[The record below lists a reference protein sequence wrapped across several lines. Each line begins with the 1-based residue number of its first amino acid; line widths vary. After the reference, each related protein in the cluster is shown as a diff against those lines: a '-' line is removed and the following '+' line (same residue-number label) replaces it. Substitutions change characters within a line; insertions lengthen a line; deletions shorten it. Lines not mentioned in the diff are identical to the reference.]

1 MCKVNLEEAFAT
13 FDDTWAPRVAA
24 TVNTTLVKLAK
35 FEGEFHW
42 HHHEAEDELFLVHRG
57 VLEMRFRDR
66 TVVLN
71 AGELIVVPRGVEH
84 MPVALSEPCEV
95 ILIEPATTLNTGNV
109 INDRTVSDPEAI

>member
-1 MCKVNLEEAFAT
+1 VLEKIRLDDAFAS
-13 FDDTWAPRVAA
+13 FDETWAPRVAA
-24 TVNTTLVKLAK
+24 TIHGTQVKLAK

-42 HHHEAEDELFLVHRG
+42 HHHETEDELFLVHRG

-84 MPVALSEPCEV
+84 MPVALSDPCEV
-95 ILIEPATTLNTGNV
+95 ILIEPHTTVNTGKV
-109 INDRTVSDPEAI
+109 VNDRTVEPEIL